1 MSKLKKRSDRK
12 LAARSRKLRKATAIR
27 KDAKNYSGK
36 KAGAMRTTA
45 ARKERRANEKLLKAT
60 GLSTKKT
67 IKKSIQKDFG
77 KTSKSDG
84 RKTAKIIK
92 LKKKRAALEGSP
104 RRTATRSKHLG
115 KRMTKIGKR
124 LSWNK

>member
-12 LAARSRKLRKATAIR
+12 LAAASRKLRKAKAIR

-36 KAGAMRTTA
+36 KAGAMRTRA
-45 ARKERRANEKLLKAT
+45 ARKERRATEKVSKAA
-60 GLSTKKT
+60 GLPTKKAE
-67 IKKSIQKDFG
+67 KKNLQKQYG